1 MGQTFE
7 KKYSEVNN
15 DSSGNVLYKKS
26 GALYDTSGR
35 KVPESNEKLKITPLF
50 NKSPRRTALQS
61 LSDPEVITEDYALS
75 QYEYWNMLYSGGSM
89 ANMGH
94 APLSLSMQGIELQ
107 KGDLLNALYR
117 GYLQDTKYSEVKKY
131 LGMIEAAGTAAIIY
145 MHLKKYGK

>member
-1 MGQTFE
+1 
-7 KKYSEVNN
+7 
-15 DSSGNVLYKKS
+15 
-26 GALYDTSGR
+26 
-35 KVPESNEKLKITPLF
+35 
-50 NKSPRRTALQS
+50 
-61 LSDPEVITEDYALS
+61 
-75 QYEYWNMLYSGGSM
+75 MLYSGGSM